1 MMKRS
6 GSASESSVETAG
18 EMVVVVRGAEE
29 VGGAE
34 DVAASVT
41 TLVASVKGADKT
53 GRVSAEEGR
62 TTVRRIGSNVRVVT
76 GRD

>member
-6 GSASESSVETAG
+6 GSAFESPEETVGETVE
-18 EMVVVVRGAEE
+18 V

-34 DVAASVT
+34 EEGGAEDKACSVT
-41 TLVASVKGADKT
+41 TLVASIKGADET

-62 TTVRRIGSNVRVVT
+62 TAVGRIGSNMSVVT
-76 GRD
+76 GRG

>member
-1 MMKRS
+1 MKWS
-6 GSASESSVETAG
+6 GSASESSVETVG
-18 EMVVVVRGAEE
+18 EMVVVVGGAEE

-41 TLVASVKGADKT
+41 TLVASVKGADET
-53 GRVSAEEGR
+53 GRVSAEEGG
-62 TTVRRIGSNVRVVT
+62 TTVRRISSNVRVVT

>member
-1 MMKRS
+1 
-6 GSASESSVETAG
+6 
-18 EMVVVVRGAEE
+18 MVVVGGGAEE

-41 TLVASVKGADKT
+41 ILVASVKGADET

-62 TTVRRIGSNVRVVT
+62 TAVGRIGSNVRVVT